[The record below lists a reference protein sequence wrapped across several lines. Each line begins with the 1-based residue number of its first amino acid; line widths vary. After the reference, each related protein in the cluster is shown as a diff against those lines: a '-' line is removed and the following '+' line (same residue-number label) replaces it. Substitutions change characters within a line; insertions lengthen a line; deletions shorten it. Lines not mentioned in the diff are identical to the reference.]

1 MLVAPAPVVVLWS
14 GQAVGSSLA
23 QYDPY
28 PTYSLGTAMDYG
40 GNAVGNLRAEHAG
53 AVGAAV
59 GARGAGAVG
68 TLKQTRQSQAVGNS
82 RGSTVVDL

>member
-68 TLKQTRQSQAVGNS
+68 TLKQIRQSRAVGNS

>member
-28 PTYSLGTAMDYG
+28 PTYSLDAAAVCLR

-68 TLKQTRQSQAVGNS
+68 TLKQTRQSQAVGNAA
-82 RGSTVVDL
+82 GALW

>member
-1 MLVAPAPVVVLWS
+1 MLVAPGAAVVLWS
-14 GQAVGSSLA
+14 GHVVGSSLA

-28 PTYSLGTAMDYG
+28 PTYSLDAAAGYG

-68 TLKQTRQSQAVGNS
+68 TLKQSRQSQAVGNS
-82 RGSTVVDL
+82 QGSTVVDL